1 MDDQELS
8 EDQLPSKTQRKKEM
22 HALQELGEA
31 LIGLSREQLRRMPI
45 PEALLA
51 AVLEAQR
58 ITSHGARRRQ
68 TQFVGRLMRSV
79 DPQPIHD
86 ALDALA
92 GNSREETARQHR
104 LERLREKL
112 IEDEKVLHE
121 IAETWP
127 GADLQRLKVLRRN
140 ALKEREQG
148 KPPRAFRELFRE
160 LKALESGNGRDEAWV
175 EASQEQEDE

>member
-58 ITSHGARRRQ
+58 ITSHGHG
-68 TQFVGRLMRSV
+68 VDKRSSS
-79 DPQPIHD
+79 D
-86 ALDALA
+86 A
-92 GNSREETARQHR
+92 
-104 LERLREKL
+104 
-112 IEDEKVLHE
+112 
-121 IAETWP
+121 
-127 GADLQRLKVLRRN
+127 
-140 ALKEREQG
+140 
-148 KPPRAFRELFRE
+148 
-160 LKALESGNGRDEAWV
+160 
-175 EASQEQEDE
+175 